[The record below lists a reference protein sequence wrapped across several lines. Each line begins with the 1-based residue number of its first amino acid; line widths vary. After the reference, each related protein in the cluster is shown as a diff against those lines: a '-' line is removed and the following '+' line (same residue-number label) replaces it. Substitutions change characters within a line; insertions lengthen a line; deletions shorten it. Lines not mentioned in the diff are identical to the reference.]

1 MADEDRLRDYLRRV
15 TQDLVLARQRIQ
27 ELEAAGTEPIAIV
40 GMACRAPGGVRSPE
54 DLWRLV
60 AAGSDA
66 ISEFPTDRGWDLD
79 AIAARGGGFLAD
91 AGQFDATF
99 FGMGPNEA
107 AAADPQQRLLL
118 E

>member
-27 ELEAAGTEPIAIV
+27 ELESAGTEPIAIV

-66 ISEFPTDRGWDLD
+66 ISEFPADRGWPVEDLYD
-79 AIAARGGGFLAD
+79 PDPDRPGTSYTRHGGFLD
-91 AGQFDATF
+91 D
-99 FGMGPNEA
+99 
-107 AAADPQQRLLL
+107 
-118 E
+118 